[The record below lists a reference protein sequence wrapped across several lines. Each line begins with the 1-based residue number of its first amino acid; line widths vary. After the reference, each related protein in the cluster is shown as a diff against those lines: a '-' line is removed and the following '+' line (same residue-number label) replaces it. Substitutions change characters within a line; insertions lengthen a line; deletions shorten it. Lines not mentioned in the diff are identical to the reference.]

1 MTSFLELSIKV
12 SAGKPSDKSMFI
24 RKALINSTGKD
35 FKFNFPTPVKGS
47 LETESS
53 KEENII
59 EREPALTCTT
69 KNVAFIKSNN
79 NFRFNFSHDDT
90 ENANNT

>member
-1 MTSFLELSIKV
+1 MNSFLELSVKV
-12 SAGKPSDKSMFI
+12 SVGKPSDKSVFL
-24 RKALINSTGKD
+24 RKALTNSTGKD
-35 FKFNFPTPVKGS
+35 FKFNFPTPEKGN

-53 KEENII
+53 KEENITEI
-59 EREPALTCTT
+59 EPALNCTT
-69 KNVAFIKSNN
+69 KSVEFIKSNN